1 MQVNKLLTSLSLVV
15 GLTLGGLGYAQANQV
30 EMPEG
35 WIVKP
40 QSGNGD
46 ALPNL
51 TVNNYSVSNTSL
63 ANALR
68 VLFEGTGIGFSV
80 TSNSGQ
86 ANQLMANNVS
96 VYGMNGSLNDVLASL
111 SEQAGFF
118 YSYNSNSKTLKVYPD
133 RSFVAKIPP
142 LDKMYEGILETTRGL
157 GASSVILDRPSGS
170 IMYSASRNSADR
182 VEAYLKGLRSTI
194 NLIEYDV
201 SIYKVRLNN
210 GSSLGIQWNNLGKR
224 FNDAAASNGGI
235 SMSNVATNA
244 LENAANFTA
253 IWNNKL
259 FSLNVLLT
267 FLKENGEI
275 TTVSQPK
282 IMVNSGDSGMIT
294 VGQTTNYVSQVGST
308 VSNNTTTVSASTASE
323 LSGLELSIGGNV
335 YDSTVFT
342 TLSLGI
348 SDIVK
353 FNDFTAVGTTL
364 KLPQTTREKLK
375 TSIQSESGDAIVIGG
390 LTSKNSST
398 EKRGLPMFGGLM
410 PLSSNK
416 SQSQDELV
424 IVLRPRV
431 VKFDNLGGLNDA
443 QFNKTVEAKPSDAV
457 RKAAS
462 EDLIA
467 KIKDSAKSEEKTGPK
482 NSTEPRSF
490 NPLLGY

>member
-1 MQVNKLLTSLSLVV
+1 M
-15 GLTLGGLGYAQANQV
+15 GLTLGGVGYAQANQV

-46 ALPNL
+46 ALPAL
-51 TVNNYSVSNTSL
+51 SVSNYSVSNTSL

-68 VLFEGTGIGFSV
+68 VLLEGTGIGFAV
-80 TSNSGQ
+80 TTISGQ
-86 ANQLMANNVS
+86 PNQLMANNVS
-96 VYGMNGSLNDVLASL
+96 VYGMNGSLEDVLAAL

-118 YSYNSNSKTLKVYPD
+118 YSYNNSTKTLKVYPD

-142 LDKMYEGILETTRGL
+142 LDKMYDGILETTRGL

-170 IMYSASRNSADR
+170 IMYNATRNSADR

-194 NLIEYDV
+194 NIIEYDV

-224 FNDAAASNGGI
+224 FNDANASNGGV

-275 TTVSQPK
+275 STVSQPK
-282 IMVNSGDSGMIT
+282 IMVNSGDAGMIT

-335 YDSTVFT
+335 YENKVYT

-353 FNDFTAVGTTL
+353 FNEFTAVGTTL

-375 TSIQSESGDAIVIGG
+375 TSITSDSGDAIVIGG
-390 LTSKNSST
+390 LTSKSSNE
-398 EKRGLPMFGGLM
+398 EKRGLPLFGGM
-410 PLSSNK
+410 VPFSSNK
-416 SQSQDELV
+416 SQSQEELV

-431 VKFDNLGGLNDA
+431 VKFDGLGGLNDA
-443 QFNKTVEAKPSDAV
+443 QLNKNVGLRPSEEV

-467 KIKDSAKSEEKTGPK
+467 KIKESAKAEEKAARKTT
-482 NSTEPRSF
+482 SEPRPF
-490 NPLLGY
+490 NPLLGN